1 MSDAAAQQPT
11 TDEPAKG
18 QGLAEP
24 WGAVSRTVDLDGEV
38 HYIEWAGPKGAS
50 PVLLVHGLGGNHLNW
65 VLLGQRLA
73 QHYRVYALDLVGF
86 GLTRATERSASVGN
100 NAKLVRRFLDEVV
113 EEDAILVGNSMGGLI
128 STMVTSR
135 VPDRVRGLVLLAPAL
150 AAPKSRPQ
158 DALRSVATLVSAP
171 VRRNMRR
178 RLGRSVTVAGEVE
191 FVLRLCI
198 ARWDRADRDVVEA
211 HVDLAHAQLGFREQQ
226 RAFKEAGQTMMKA
239 LVRHSVTAARL
250 AKIGMPVLLVQG
262 TLDRLVPVS
271 AARWAAKLNADWT
284 YVEMPG
290 VGHVPMIEVPDD
302 TYDAITDWARTQ
314 LGDTLD

>member
-158 DALRSVATLVSAP
+158 DALRSVATLVSARKRSIDASEGRAHNILTYSSNRIP
-171 VRRNMRR
+171 HLTPYLDGKSTNRVILGSRTRDSHRN
-178 RLGRSVTVAGEVE
+178 GASGPYQYVSCTSISRST
-191 FVLRLCI
+191 L
-198 ARWDRADRDVVEA
+198 
-211 HVDLAHAQLGFREQQ
+211 
-226 RAFKEAGQTMMKA
+226 
-239 LVRHSVTAARL
+239 
-250 AKIGMPVLLVQG
+250 G
-262 TLDRLVPVS
+262 TLFNPQNGS
-271 AARWAAKLNADWT
+271 HT
-284 YVEMPG
+284 PS
-290 VGHVPMIEVPDD
+290 H
-302 TYDAITDWARTQ
+302 
-314 LGDTLD
+314 